1 MLKDNFIEYINNY
14 DKTNIHK
21 KYNEFFNSLDNNLEN
36 ITHFIFYG
44 PPGSGKYS
52 TALKFIEKYS
62 NSNLKYEKKMIIT
75 SNKNE
80 HIIKISDIHYEINME
95 NLTCNPKTLFNDIYI
110 NIIDSIQVQENRKG
124 IILCKNFHLIDN
136 ELLEVFYSYMQKKLI
151 NNFTVK
157 FIILTDHL
165 SFINKNIL
173 NVSKILYFSKL
184 SNSNYYKL
192 ANVKNKKF
200 LTSNKNES
208 NNTIQINN
216 IEILKLLELKTNNLN
231 IFHNNKLLCDTILN
245 DIFNYKELNYVD
257 FRNKLYDL
265 LTYNLNINECIFY
278 IIDEIINKKNLDICF
293 LPEIYIKTCLFFKYY
308 NNNYRPI
315 YHLENYTLYL
325 ISILKKN
332 ENK

>member
-1 MLKDNFIEYINNY
+1 MLKDNFIDYINNY

-21 KYNEFFNSLDNNLEN
+21 KYTDFFNSLDNDLDN

-52 TALKFIEKYS
+52 SALKLIEKYS

-173 NVSKILYFSKL
+173 NISKILYFNKL
-184 SNSNYYKL
+184 SNSNYYKM
-192 ANVKNKKF
+192 ANIANKKF
-200 LTSNKNES
+200 LTSNKNEDI
-208 NNTIQINN
+208 NITELNN
-216 IEILKLLELKTNNLN
+216 IEILKVLELKANNLT
-231 IFHNNKLLCDTILN
+231 IFQVHKLLCDTIIN
-245 DIFNYKELNYVD
+245 DIINYDQLNYVN

-265 LTYNLNINECIFY
+265 LTYNLNINECIYY
-278 IIDEIINKKNLDICF
+278 IVNQIINKNNLDSCF
-293 LPEIYIKTCLFFKYY
+293 IANIYVKTCLFFKYY

-315 YHLENYTLYL
+315 YHLENYLYTL
-325 ISILKKN
+325 INIIHGF
-332 ENK
+332 